1 MKNITTLL
9 KKAIAADMELTK
21 QANKLMPTR
30 RLGLLLC
37 TGLHVVEAQSKTVR
51 AMHIYALGLQLAN
64 CSYSASIVS
73 GTAGS
78 IDAAIIWHKHGF
90 KVYAKKQVVS
100 AAKEIALMVVAGV
113 ITKAVEAK
121 QK

>member
-1 MKNITTLL
+1 MKNITTLI

-78 IDAAIIWHKHGF
+78 IDSAIIWHKHGF

>member
-1 MKNITTLL
+1 MKNIIPVF

-78 IDAAIIWHKHGF
+78 IDSAIIWHKHGF

>member
-1 MKNITTLL
+1 MKNITTLI
-9 KKAIAADMELTK
+9 KKAIAADIEATK
-21 QANKLMPTR
+21 QANKLVPAR

-51 AMHIYALGLQLAN
+51 ALHIYAIGLQLAN

-78 IDAAIIWHKHGF
+78 IDSAIIWHKHGF
-90 KVYAKKQVVS
+90 KVYAKKQLVS
-100 AAKEIALMVVAGV
+100 AAKEIAIMVVAGV

>member
-1 MKNITTLL
+1 MKNIIPVF

>member
-1 MKNITTLL
+1 MKNIIPVF

-78 IDAAIIWHKHGF
+78 IDSAIIWHKHGF

-113 ITKAVEAK
+113 ITKAMEGK

>member
-78 IDAAIIWHKHGF
+78 IDSAIIWHKHGF

>member
-1 MKNITTLL
+1 MKALITVM
-9 KKAIAADMELTK
+9 KKAVAADIEATK
-21 QANKLMPTR
+21 QANKLVPAR

-78 IDAAIIWHKHGF
+78 IDSAIIWHKHGF
-90 KVYAKKQVVS
+90 KVYAKKQLVS
-100 AAKEIALMVVAGV
+100 AAKEIAIMVVAGV
-113 ITKAVEAK
+113 ITKAVAAK

>member
-78 IDAAIIWHKHGF
+78 IDSAIIWHKHGF

-113 ITKAVEAK
+113 ITKAMEAK

>member
-1 MKNITTLL
+1 MKNIIPVF

-73 GTAGS
+73 GTAGAVDS
-78 IDAAIIWHKHGF
+78 AIIWHKHGF

-113 ITKAVEAK
+113 ITKAMEGK

>member
-1 MKNITTLL
+1 MKNIIPVF

-113 ITKAVEAK
+113 ITKVMEDK
-121 QK
+121 LK

>member
-1 MKNITTLL
+1 MKNIIPVF

-21 QANKLMPTR
+21 KANKLVPTR

-78 IDAAIIWHKHGF
+78 IDSAIIWHKHGF

-113 ITKAVEAK
+113 ITKAMEGK